1 MNGVMSC
8 RTCDAQSDVLA
19 MARRGGV
26 RMFGCLF
33 VAWLLFMASLLL
45 LFVLGVAIE
54 YPQLA
59 VVAAVVLGFWWLARR
74 AGARK
79 SG

>member
-1 MNGVMSC
+1 M
-8 RTCDAQSDVLA
+8 L
-19 MARRGGV
+19 
-26 RMFGCLF
+26 GCLF
-33 VAWLLFMASLLL
+33 VAWLLFMASLLF